1 MNENN
6 TPNKEQHSHSIYMYT
21 ALIFIVA
28 ILMIVLAFFGQS
40 NLNKNQ
46 IAEPT
51 GNSIS
56 EKSAALSEENLVLRE
71 RNATLQ
77 DKLEKTAEELIIQT
91 ELKETREII
100 ISAVI
105 SAKNGD
111 YIKASQI
118 LDTINKDLLG
128 SEDLEIYNA
137 IKEKAREYEAPLET
151 DGQKQAK
158 PQK

>member
-1 MNENN
+1 MSENN

-28 ILMIVLAFFGQS
+28 LLMIVMAFFGQS

-51 GNSIS
+51 GNTIS

-71 RNATLQ
+71 RNIALQ
-77 DKLEKTAEELIIQT
+77 EKLEKTEEELESET
-91 ELKETREII
+91 ALKETRELI

-105 SAKNGD
+105 AAKNGD
-111 YIKASQI
+111 YIKSSQI

-128 SEDLEIYNA
+128 SEDLEIFDA
-137 IKEKAREYEAPLET
+137 IKAKAAEFEAPLET
-151 DGQKQAK
+151 DGKEQAK
-158 PQK
+158 PEK